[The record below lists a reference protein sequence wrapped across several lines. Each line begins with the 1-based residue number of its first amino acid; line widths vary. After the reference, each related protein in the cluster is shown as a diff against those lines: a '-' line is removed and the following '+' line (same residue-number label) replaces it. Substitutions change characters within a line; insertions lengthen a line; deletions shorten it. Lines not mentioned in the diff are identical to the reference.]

1 MAESI
6 GLKILDIRTKLQGT
20 PLRRGKELLH
30 VTNLGISYIGKLSS
44 IKIVHSV
51 DLKIHEG
58 ETVGLIGPT
67 GTGKTVT
74 AKAIMGLLQPV
85 GEPDWEIEGHV
96 LYRGRDLMSL
106 SEDELR
112 ELRGNEL
119 SIIFQKPT
127 SSLNPMLMI
136 GQQTGEPVDAHEE
149 IEMQRLK
156 ELVIEYLGQV
166 ELPDAKKRSRFFRHQ
181 FSGGEAQRIMIA
193 TALICRPSLLIA
205 DEPTSDLDVT
215 VQRQV
220 LELLKKIKEDFD
232 LATLMITHDLGVI
245 AEMSDYVYVM
255 YAGRIVEHGDVYTI
269 FGEPGHPY
277 TRGLLRSIPRLD
289 SDHFELEGIPGEPPK
304 LPYDISGCVF
314 HPRCK
319 HAVEICMEERPALVD
334 MGPDHRVACLRARE
348 I

>member
-1 MAESI
+1 M
-6 GLKILDIRTKLQGT
+6 RQ
-20 PLRRGKELLH
+20 GKELLH
-30 VTNLGISYIGKLSS
+30 VKSLSVS
-44 IKIVHSV
+44 HIEKKGSTKIVDRV

-74 AKAIMGLLQPV
+74 AKAIMRLL
-85 GEPDWEIEGHV
+85 EPLLSEKPEWEIDGEV
-96 LYRGRDLMSL
+96 LYRGRDLMGL

-112 ELRGNEL
+112 ELRGKDL

-127 SSLNPMLMI
+127 SSLNPLFMI
-136 GQQTGEPVDAHEE
+136 GRQTGEPMEAHEE
-149 IEMQRLK
+149 IEVQRLR
-156 ELVIEYLGQV
+156 ELVIEYLGKV
-166 ELPDAKKRSRFFRHQ
+166 ELPDARRRFRFFRHQ

-193 TALICRPSLLIA
+193 MALICGPSLLVA

-220 LELLKKIKEDFD
+220 LELLKRVKEDFD
-232 LATLMITHDLGVI
+232 LSTLLITHDLGVI

-255 YAGRIVEHGDVYTI
+255 YAGRIIAHGDVHTI
-269 FGEPGHPY
+269 FEEPGHPY
-277 TRGLLRSIPRLD
+277 TKGLLRSVPRID
-289 SDHFELEGIPGEPPK
+289 ADHFEFEGIPGETPQP
-304 LPYDISGCVF
+304 PYDIPGCAF

-319 HAVEICMEERPALVD
+319 HIEDRCSVEDPVLEEIKPN
-334 MGPDHRVACLRARE
+334 HHVACLRAGE